1 MPKKVMLVDDMEIA
15 NFISKKI
22 IQNMLSD
29 VEVYDFTN
37 PALAYEQIDEI
48 HPDLILLD
56 LNMPVM
62 DGWAFLERMQAE
74 NKQEYK
80 VLILTSSTSE
90 VDKEKGMQFS
100 NVLDFCSKPLN
111 KELIASFFLTERLS
125 AC

>member
-22 IQNMLSD
+22 IQNTLGD
-29 VEVYDFTN
+29 VEVYDFTS
-37 PALAYEQIDEI
+37 PKLAYEQIEEI
-48 HPDLILLD
+48 HPDIILLD

-74 NKQEYK
+74 NKQDYK

-100 NVLDFCSKPLN
+100 NVLNFCSKPLN
-111 KELIASFFLTERLS
+111 KELLVSFFLTEKLS
-125 AC
+125 A

>member
-22 IQNMLSD
+22 IQNTLGD
-29 VEVYDFTN
+29 VEVYDFTS
-37 PALAYEQIDEI
+37 PKLAYEQIEEI
-48 HPDLILLD
+48 HPDIILLD

-74 NKQEYK
+74 NKQDYK

-111 KELIASFFLTERLS
+111 KELLISFFLTEKLS
-125 AC
+125 A